1 MNWVPKKKVVVPFDF
16 SDESI
21 EALDTALS
29 LVENPASV
37 HVVHVL
43 PELSLGEAGV
53 IWDEI
58 KNENRIEHASEA
70 IAAKL
75 SDPKYAELKID
86 VQVGDP
92 GHRIA
97 DVAEKLGA
105 DLIVMPSHG
114 RSGIKRLLIGSVAE
128 RVLRLAHCPVL
139 VLRGPQESD

>member
-1 MNWVPKKKVVVPFDF
+1 MTWAPKKKVIVPFDF

-29 LVENPASV
+29 LARSPAGV

-58 KNENRIEHASEA
+58 KNENRIEHAREA
-70 IAAKL
+70 IVAKL
-75 SDPKYAELKID
+75 PDPKYAEVKID
-86 VQVGDP
+86 VQVGDA

-97 DVAEKLGA
+97 EVAEKLNA

-114 RSGIKRLLIGSVAE
+114 RSGIQRLLIGSVAE

-139 VLRGPQESD
+139 VLRGK

>member
-1 MNWVPKKKVVVPFDF
+1 MAWDPKKKVIVPFDF

-29 LVENPASV
+29 LATGPSSV
-37 HVVHVL
+37 HLVHVL

-58 KNENRIEHASEA
+58 KNENRIEHAREA
-70 IAAKL
+70 IVAKL

-86 VQVGDP
+86 VEIGDP

-97 DVAEKLGA
+97 DVAKKLSA

-114 RSGIKRLLIGSVAE
+114 RTGIAHMLIGSVAE

-139 VLRGPQESD
+139 VLRGK